1 MRKHELTVGQTYH
14 VFSRSIAGY
23 VIFNNNEEYSRMRDV
38 LIYYKKERPRLR
50 FSEFLDLSKE
60 YQAELKLV
68 DSQSVDLVEIIAF
81 CIMPTHFHLILKQ
94 REPDGISRYFK
105 NILNSYTRY
114 FNTKHNRKGPLWES
128 RFKSIPVK
136 DDVYLLHLTRYI
148 HLNPVS
154 LGLVENPSEWRY
166 SSYNEYLHQLK
177 GITPVC
183 KYVGLLDIIP
193 ERYKEFVEDR
203 MAFQRELQQIKGLL
217 LD

>member
-1 MRKHELTVGQTYH
+1 MRKHELIVGQTYH

-23 VIFNNNEEYSRMRDV
+23 VIFNNDEEYSRMRDIM
-38 LIYYKKERPRLR
+38 LYYIKERPRLR
-50 FSEFLDLSKE
+50 FSEFLDLSME

-68 DSQSVDLVEIIAF
+68 DEQSVDLVDIIAF

-114 FNTKHNRKGPLWES
+114 FNTKHNRKGPLWET
-128 RFKSIPVK
+128 RFKSVPIK

-154 LGLVENPSEWRY
+154 LSLVENPSDWKY
-166 SSYNEYLHQLK
+166 SSYTEYLGQSGRATK
-177 GITPVC
+177 VC
-183 KYVGLLDIIP
+183 NYEGLLDIIP
-193 ERYKEFVEDR
+193 KRYKEFVEDK
-203 MAFQRELQQIKGLL
+203 MAFQRNLQQIKGHLF
-217 LD
+217 D